1 MSSIESLLKKNF
13 VPTRSVVLT
22 FGFDEEASGF
32 QVSHN
37 KFKIWFEAECD
48 DQGAAYLAKYLES
61 TYGKDAFALLVDEG
75 GMGLHGCLVY
85 DKIGLISIWLLV
97 GFGEL
102 FGTVFATPGIAEKG
116 HMDVR
121 VDISSPGGHSR
132 SVFSIDPVDIDS
144 W

>member
-1 MSSIESLLKKNF
+1 
-13 VPTRSVVLT
+13 
-22 FGFDEEASGF
+22 
-32 QVSHN
+32 
-37 KFKIWFEAECD
+37 
-48 DQGAAYLAKYLES
+48 
-61 TYGKDAFALLVDEG
+61 
-75 GMGLHGCLVY
+75 MGLHGCLVY